1 MLTKIIDAAQDAL
14 SGDRMEEEPEAR
26 AMRDD
31 GRSDV
36 SPFDQALRERS
47 QSTLQMVEEALD
59 ARRGVLAYQPVMIA
73 EGKGRTAFHEGL
85 IRVQDPGGRIIP
97 AGDFMNSVEDRE
109 AGRRI
114 DALAL
119 ELGLRELRAQP
130 DLRLSINMSAR
141 SIGYRP
147 WMEALEAGLSADP
160 TAAERLILEI
170 TERSAM
176 TMPELVI
183 SFMAD
188 LSDRGIAFALDD
200 FGAGMTSF
208 RYLRDFYFDVMKI
221 DRSFVSGLQHSPDDR
236 ALIGAMISVARHFEM
251 LVVAENVEEADEM
264 RVLVDLGVD
273 CLQGYY
279 FAAPMLTPP
288 WRADAREAG

>member
-1 MLTKIIDAAQDAL
+1 MLTKIVDAAQTVL
-14 SGDRMEEEPEAR
+14 PGERMEEDAEAR
-26 AMRDD
+26 AMREE
-31 GRSDV
+31 GRADV
-36 SPFDQALRERS
+36 SPFDQALRDRS
-47 QSTLQMVEEALD
+47 RDTLQMVEEALD
-59 ARRGVLAYQPVMIA
+59 AQRGVLAYQPVMIA

-85 IRVQDPGGRIIP
+85 IRIQDPGGRIIP
-97 AGDFMNSVEDRE
+97 AADFMDAVEDRE

-119 ELGLRELRAQP
+119 EIGLRELRSQP

-147 WMEALEAGLSADP
+147 WMEALETGLSADP

-170 TERSAM
+170 TEQSAM

-221 DRSFVSGLQHSPDDR
+221 DRSYVSGIQHSPDDR
-236 ALIGAMISVARHFEM
+236 ALIAAMIAVARHFEM
-251 LVVAENVEEADEM
+251 LVVAENVEEAEEM
-264 RVLVDLGVD
+264 RVLIDLGVD
-273 CLQGYY
+273 CLQGFY
-279 FAAPMLTPP
+279 FAAPSLTPP

>member
-1 MLTKIIDAAQDAL
+1 MLKKVIDAAQDAL
-14 SGDRMEEEPEAR
+14 TGDTIPEAAEAR
-26 AMRDD
+26 AMRDE
-31 GRSDV
+31 GRADV
-36 SPFDQALRERS
+36 SPFDQALRDRS
-47 QSTLQMVEEALD
+47 ADTLQMVEEALD

-85 IRVQDPGGRIIP
+85 IRIQDPGGRIIP

-114 DALAL
+114 DALSL
-119 ELGLRELRAQP
+119 ELGLRELHTQP

-147 WMEALEAGLSADP
+147 WVEALEAGLSADP

-221 DRSFVSGLQHSPDDR
+221 DRSFIRGIQHSPDDR

-264 RVLVDLGVD
+264 RTLVELGVD

-279 FAAPMLTPP
+279 FAAPSLTPA
-288 WRADAREAG
+288 WRADARMAG